1 MAITQ
6 AIKARPHRSVFSN
19 LKFRQ
24 IWARSRASADPN
36 VTHGLGSNP
45 KGYLGTYH
53 THGIPEQP
61 EITRDCSISQNGRVH
76 KVLGHMGGRIITTAE
91 ELLDYLS
98 HTQAPDA
105 ALRAIHVLTPHH
117 RAKWHAYHMQQPTV
131 RPGPALQHVPRPME
145 AVVLHL
151 ACDAKR

>member
-1 MAITQ
+1 MQ
-6 AIKARPHRSVFSN
+6 C
-19 LKFRQ
+19 
-24 IWARSRASADPN
+24 
-36 VTHGLGSNP
+36 
-45 KGYLGTYH
+45 
-53 THGIPEQP
+53 GI
-61 EITRDCSISQNGRVH
+61 IYS
-76 KVLGHMGGRIITTAE
+76 LITTAE

-117 RAKWHAYHMQQPTV
+117 RAKRHAYHMQQPTV

>member
-1 MAITQ
+1 MTL
-6 AIKARPHRSVFSN
+6 RRSSKESLLIIEYVM
-19 LKFRQ
+19 Q
-24 IWARSRASADPN
+24 C
-36 VTHGLGSNP
+36 
-45 KGYLGTYH
+45 
-53 THGIPEQP
+53 GI
-61 EITRDCSISQNGRVH
+61 IYS
-76 KVLGHMGGRIITTAE
+76 LITTAE

-105 ALRAIHVLTPHH
+105 ALRAIHVVTPHH
-117 RAKWHAYHMQQPTV
+117 TAKWHAYHMQQPTV

>member
-1 MAITQ
+1 MTL
-6 AIKARPHRSVFSN
+6 RRSSKESLLIIEYVSEAYTAE
-19 LKFRQ
+19 LLY
-24 IWARSRASADPN
+24 S
-36 VTHGLGSNP
+36 L
-45 KGYLGTYH
+45 
-53 THGIPEQP
+53 
-61 EITRDCSISQNGRVH
+61 
-76 KVLGHMGGRIITTAE
+76 ITTAE